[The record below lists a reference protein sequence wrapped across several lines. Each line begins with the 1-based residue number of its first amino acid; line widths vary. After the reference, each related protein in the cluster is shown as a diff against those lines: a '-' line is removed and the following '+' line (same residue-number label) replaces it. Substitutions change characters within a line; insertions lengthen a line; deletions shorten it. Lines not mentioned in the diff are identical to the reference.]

1 MHHVTRM
8 LETNMYVRCSLV
20 DFSKAFDVVNH
31 EILLDKFTA
40 LELPP
45 FVLNWIIS
53 FLVGR
58 SQICKVGDELSTI
71 CAITRGIIQ
80 GSGVGLYLYIL
91 WKVISSP
98 SLPVGLICYSSTLTT
113 LIWPCLTLQMLRSLM
128 NFSI

>member
-1 MHHVTRM
+1 MM
-8 LETNMYVRCSLV
+8 LEIYIAYVHCLLV

-31 EILLDKFTA
+31 EILLDKLTA

-80 GSGVGLYLYIL
+80 GSGVGPYLYVTMESDL
-91 WKVISSP
+91 KPKSP
-98 SLPVGLICYSSTLTT
+98 CNMLFKYADNTNLAVPEINYRCYAH
-113 LIWPCLTLQMLRSLM
+113 
-128 NFSI
+128 

>member
-1 MHHVTRM
+1 M

-80 GSGVGLYLYIL
+80 GSGVGPYLYIAMESVALLSKLITLLL
-91 WKVISSP
+91 WLIT
-98 SLPVGLICYSSTLTT
+98 PVRICLVKQ
-113 LIWPCLTLQMLRSLM
+113 WPHITVYTAFYHHRLRKA
-128 NFSI
+128 